1 MTESSLFEVASISIV
16 INRYTCVQRRCASLP
31 VVLLVVDEASFHGFP
46 KHLPDL
52 QKQAL
57 LQMPDNP
64 LTPPVDDLLSKFV
77 DVWKEEC
84 QKTHVKIITTPTSFK
99 NNEKSKYKSQ
109 VIMYDWK
116 NCDQPRAEDHNKFC
130 FSSYYSLAC

>member
-1 MTESSLFEVASISIV
+1 MKILSLLFDVAG
-16 INRYTCVQRRCASLP
+16 INRYTYVLRRCTSLP
-31 VVLLVVDEASFHGFP
+31 VVLLEVDEASFHGFP

-52 QKQAL
+52 QKLAL

-84 QKTHVKIITTPTSFK
+84 QKTHVITTPTSFK
-99 NNEKSKYKSQ
+99 NNEKVKYKCGFKHWNISF
-109 VIMYDWK
+109 
-116 NCDQPRAEDHNKFC
+116 QPT
-130 FSSYYSLAC
+130 SIL